1 MASDT
6 TPPGKGGLPHSKG
19 AGCQR
24 QLLVRS
30 PAASP
35 RAPGTFPPVGLQGHL
50 CLAGRFGSC
59 VIHTP
64 SKRRARRATP
74 PQPAA
79 TGRVFNP
86 PRVPVASHMFQA
98 RLCRSRGLALSGA
111 PGRAPRVEKPGL
123 AAHTPF
129 QGQVWAVVCLP
140 RLWDPGRGAG
150 CWGRGYVCR
159 CHGDPVLGSRW
170 GGAAAIHIGVRL
182 KGKVL
187 IVVFGLNK
195 KKKGRNLLQSL
206 SIQARSK
213 NSHLNLRKNLFRG
226 RIYSGLSHFK
236 ISRAYGS
243 YEIRTLFIL

>member
-1 MASDT
+1 MWASDT
-6 TPPGKGGLPHSKG
+6 TPPGKGGLPQRKG

-35 RAPGTFPPVGLQGHL
+35 RAPGAFPPLGLQGHL

-59 VIHTP
+59 VVCAP
-64 SKRRARRATP
+64 SERRARRATP

-79 TGRVFNP
+79 MGRVFNP
-86 PRVPVASHMFQA
+86 PRVPVASHM
-98 RLCRSRGLALSGA
+98 CRSQGLALSGA
-111 PGRAPRVEKPGL
+111 PGRAPWVEKPGP

-140 RLWDPGRGAG
+140 RPWDPGRGAG
-150 CWGRGYVCR
+150 RWGPGRVCR
-159 CHGDPVLGSRW
+159 CHGDHVLGSRW
-170 GGAAAIHIGVRL
+170 GGQHAIHIGVRL
-182 KGKVL
+182 KGKVST
-187 IVVFGLNK
+187 VVFGLNK
-195 KKKGRNLLQSL
+195 KKKGRNLHQSL

-236 ISRAYGS
+236 VSRAYGS